1 MTKSNTQIVI
11 KLGTEENFLNLIK
24 KKKYIHIYLYI
35 QKPTANILLN
45 GEKVDVP
52 PP

>member
-1 MTKSNTQIVI
+1 M
-11 KLGTEENFLNLIK
+11 
-24 KKKYIHIYLYI
+24 YIHIYNLYI
-35 QKPTANILLN
+35 PKPMANILLN